1 MTLLMPLNKLGAAC
15 LLLVMSIFSIASAQ
29 APAPVPAPTSS
40 PSVPVTTY
48 VVPEVLF
55 KASPLP
61 QWPQSAI
68 AIEAD
73 LQAVLAAQASRTPS
87 DTQEALL
94 DAARGPL
101 AWAQDAAGLGPTFTE
116 QRYPAA
122 TTLLLALHEDMR
134 AVNRAANLEKGYRVR
149 PSGVDSRV
157 KSIFADNLNNSAS
170 YPSARSA
177 SSRVWAL
184 LLGDVFNLRRA
195 ALLAHADRTA
205 QLRLLGGAHFPSDI
219 DAGKRLGDAYYSQVF
234 ADPSF
239 QQALARARQEAAAAK
254 P

>member
-1 MTLLMPLNKLGAAC
+1 MTLLMPFKKLGAAC
-15 LLLVMSIFSIASAQ
+15 ALLVMSMLGIASAQ
-29 APAPVPAPTSS
+29 APVPAPAPSS
-40 PSVPVTTY
+40 ASPVTTY
-48 VVPEVLF
+48 VAPEVLF

-61 QWPQSAI
+61 QWPQRA
-68 AIEAD
+68 AAVEAD
-73 LQAVLAAQASRTPS
+73 LQAVLAAQASRTPA
-87 DTQEALL
+87 DIQEALL

-101 AWAQDAAGLGPTFTE
+101 AWAQDAAGLGPAFTE

-122 TTLLLALHEDMR
+122 TALLLALHEDMR
-134 AVNRAANLEKGYRVR
+134 AINRAANLEKGYRVR

-184 LLGDVFNLRRA
+184 LLGDVFNDRRA
-195 ALLAHADRTA
+195 ALLVHADRTA
-205 QLRLLGGAHFPSDI
+205 QLRLIGGAHFPSDI
-219 DAGKRLGDAYYSQVF
+219 DAGKQVGDAYYARAQQL
-234 ADPSF
+234 PSF
-239 QQALARARQEAAAAK
+239 QRALALARQDQVAIK